1 MLNRPGFCG
10 GCLVKEGHHLKP
22 VWRLASSIVPQL
34 LPGRLSG
41 IQGLFQRI
49 QNEIRLHGL
58 ADFPAHDA
66 PGKYIDDESHIQP
79 PLPSRYIIIGGGA
92 LLLRFNGS
100 KWTQVFAEK
109 YLGYAVS
116 VGIKLFALYLIVGLG
131 QNLANT
137 WVTRLGSLH
146 AGNSHTGWG
155 RCPDIRGYGDHGSWY
170 GRIDAQWFAQQCPLE
185 IRLEPQ
191 QVLLPGGLVEF
202 QRVEPN
208 RATISRCF
216 NPGWIVWG
224 NPEIRLPEVRAEV
237 AGSRSGLGIRSDF
250 RPS

>member
-1 MLNRPGFCG
+1 MDFLSSACWSMLNRPGFCG

-58 ADFPAHDA
+58 ADSPAHDA
-66 PGKYIDDESHIQP
+66 PGKYINDESHIHP

-137 WVTRLGSLH
+137 WVTRLGASTPETAIQVGVAALIYGAMGIMVPGM
-146 AGNSHTGWG
+146 AGSMLNGSPSNVPWKYGWS
-155 RCPDIRGYGDHGSWY
+155 R
-170 GRIDAQWFAQQCPLE
+170 
-185 IRLEPQ
+185 
-191 QVLLPGGLVEF
+191 
-202 QRVEPN
+202 
-208 RATISRCF
+208 SRCCCRD
-216 NPGWIVWG
+216 GWW
-224 NPEIRLPEVRAEV
+224 NSNE
-237 AGSRSGLGIRSDF
+237 
-250 RPS
+250 